1 VASRTITDHPDGHA
15 APDQNASRIT
25 RIGRMLSGLKMYLM
39 VPRLVRLSSGTPKDH
54 RVAWD
59 QYWSKVGATGDRGDV
74 LWDSGSGQEMAG
86 YVERIRLHLDAGL
99 PVMDIGCG
107 NGTFT
112 RSLAQHFPHA
122 VGVDV
127 SAHAVERARN
137 ESDGL
142 ENVSY
147 EVRDMTAPGA
157 GQGMTG
163 AGGEANVFIRGVFH
177 VLGERDRA
185 ALAENLRAITGRRG
199 RVFLAETDFR
209 GNAVEYVSHL
219 GATLHSI
226 PAPLEGAI
234 RGLPMPG
241 HFGPNER
248 KQAFPSSRWELID
261 DGPTLIETVPM
272 SHPVNPD
279 LIPGYFAVLKARS

>member
-1 VASRTITDHPDGHA
+1 MTGRPDPGQNRSR
-15 APDQNASRIT
+15 RT
-25 RIGRMLSGLKMYLM
+25 RIGQMLAGLRMYLL
-39 VPRLVRLSSGTPKDH
+39 VPRLVRLSSGAPKDH

-59 QYWSKVGATGDRGDV
+59 LYWSKVGATGARGDV
-74 LWDSGSGQEMAG
+74 LWDSGSDQEMAG

-99 PVMDIGCG
+99 PVVDIGCG

-112 RSLAQHFPHA
+112 RWLAQRFPHA

-137 ESDGL
+137 ESDGV

-147 EVRDMTAPGA
+147 EVRDMTAPDA
-157 GQGMTG
+157 GQGIAG
-163 AGGEANVFIRGVFH
+163 AAGEANVFIRGVFH

-185 ALAENLRAITGRRG
+185 ALAENLRTITGRRG

-248 KQAFPSSRWELID
+248 KLAFPSSRWDLID
-261 DGPTLIETVPM
+261 DGPTIIETVPM
-272 SHPVNPD
+272 SQPVNPD

>member
-1 VASRTITDHPDGHA
+1 MTGRPDGH
-15 APDQNASRIT
+15 PDPGQNRSRRT
-25 RIGRMLSGLKMYLM
+25 RIGQMLAGLRMYLL
-39 VPRLVRLSSGTPKDH
+39 VPRLVRLSSGAPKDH
-54 RVAWD
+54 HVAWD
-59 QYWSKVGATGDRGDV
+59 LYWSKVGATGARGDV
-74 LWDSGSGQEMAG
+74 LWDSGSDQEMAG

-99 PVMDIGCG
+99 PVVDIGCG

-112 RSLAQHFPHA
+112 RWLAQRFPHA

-127 SAHAVERARN
+127 SAHAVERARH
-137 ESDGL
+137 ESDGV

-147 EVRDMTAPGA
+147 EVRDMTAPDA
-157 GQGMTG
+157 GQGIAG

-185 ALAENLRAITGRRG
+185 ALAENLRTITGRRG

-248 KQAFPSSRWELID
+248 KLAFPSSRWDLID
-261 DGPTLIETVPM
+261 DGPTIIETVPM
-272 SHPVNPD
+272 SQPVNPD

>member
-1 VASRTITDHPDGHA
+1 VAGRTITGHPDGH
-15 APDQNASRIT
+15 PNLGPERIGTRRT

-39 VPRLVRLSSGTPKDH
+39 VPRLVRLSSGAPKDH

-59 QYWSKVGATGDRGDV
+59 LYWSKVGATGARGDV
-74 LWDSGSGQEMAG
+74 LWDSGSGHEMAG

-99 PVMDIGCG
+99 PVVDIGCG

-112 RSLAQHFPHA
+112 RWLAQYFPHA

-127 SAHAVERARN
+127 STHAVERARN
-137 ESDGL
+137 ESAGL

-147 EVRDMTAPGA
+147 EVRDMTAPDA
-157 GQGMTG
+157 GQGI

-209 GNAVEYVSHL
+209 GNAVEYVSLL

-248 KQAFPSSRWELID
+248 QQAFASSRWEVID
-261 DGPTLIETVPM
+261 DGPTIIETVPM
-272 SHPVNPD
+272 SHPENPD
-279 LIPGYFAVLKARS
+279 LIPGYFAVLQARS